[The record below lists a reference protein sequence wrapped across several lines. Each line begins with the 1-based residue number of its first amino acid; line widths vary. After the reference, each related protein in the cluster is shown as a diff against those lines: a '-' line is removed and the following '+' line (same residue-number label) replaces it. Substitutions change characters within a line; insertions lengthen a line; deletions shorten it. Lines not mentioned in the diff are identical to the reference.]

1 MKCNLKKTSK
11 KDMERLHEE
20 LRKLRCYRCG
30 AVIKTLESPFF
41 MVYEQQKKPLCE
53 RCKAGE

>member
-1 MKCNLKKTSK
+1 MKCKLEKTSH
-11 KDMERLHEE
+11 KDMERLKEE
-20 LRKLRCYRCG
+20 LRKLRCYKCG
-30 AVIKTLESPFF
+30 SVIKIFESPFF